1 MPRTSSS
8 LLEDRAEAGRRLGI
22 RLAAVRRRAGIS
34 QLAAAKALGVPKSM
48 IGKLERGKRQLHFL
62 EALRLAEI
70 YGIDCRALDPLAGGD
85 GSVG

>member
-1 MPRTSSS
+1 MPRTRSS
-8 LLEDRAEAGRRLGI
+8 LLEDRAEAGGRLGI
-22 RLAAVRRRAGIS
+22 RLATVRRQAGIS
-34 QLAAAKALGVPKSM
+34 QLAASRALGVPKSM

-70 YGIDCRALDPLAGGD
+70 YGVDCRALDPLARRD

>member
-1 MPRTSSS
+1 MPRTRSS

-22 RLAAVRRRAGIS
+22 RLAAVRRKAGIS

-70 YGIDCRALDPLAGGD
+70 YGVDCGD
-85 GSVG
+85 FDSARERDHRPG